1 MTYERKYTD
10 EKCSRCDS
18 LSFHICIVKL
28 ISPLSFEPDKEMIEL
43 YCSNCGLLYS
53 KRELKVQK
61 MNGYICYYKGKRF
74 EIYADSTFEAQKKCA
89 IDNNIKKRYEISVML
104 AEKNGVQVT
113 HIPLF

>member
-1 MTYERKYTD
+1 
-10 EKCSRCDS
+10 
-18 LSFHICIVKL
+18 
-28 ISPLSFEPDKEMIEL
+28 
-43 YCSNCGLLYS
+43 
-53 KRELKVQK
+53 

>member
-1 MTYERKYTD
+1 
-10 EKCSRCDS
+10 
-18 LSFHICIVKL
+18 
-28 ISPLSFEPDKEMIEL
+28 
-43 YCSNCGLLYS
+43 
-53 KRELKVQK
+53 
-61 MNGYICYYKGKRF
+61 MNGYICYYKGKTF